1 MTDSAATAAFIPT
14 KAHARFVEFAQAC
27 ADSGY
32 IGVCHGRPGVGKTF
46 SARQFSGWE
55 AVQDYTLRQKVTAEI
70 AAADRPRLAACQAVF
85 YTATVANTPK
95 TVHQGLALKI
105 FDLGDIRLRLAN
117 QGDRYEQVLRAEHH
131 CPLVIVDE
139 ADRLSLK
146 SFEELRDLYDRYGFG
161 LVLLGMPG
169 IEKRLARYP
178 QLYSRI
184 GFIHEFPPLSKD
196 EMHFIFGKHWQ
207 RLGFKFDEDIFL
219 DVEAM
224 NAAIRITQGNF
235 RLIER
240 LFSQI
245 RRVLEINNVDRITA
259 EVVEAARNLLVIG
272 KP

>member
-1 MTDSAATAAFIPT
+1 MTAATDTFGFIPT
-14 KAHARFVEFAQAC
+14 KAYARFVEFAQAC
-27 ADSGY
+27 AESRY

-46 SARQFSGWE
+46 SARQFSGWG
-55 AVQDYTLRQKVTAEI
+55 AVEDYTLRKKLTEEI
-70 AAADRPRLAACQAVF
+70 TAADRPRLAACQAVF

-95 TVHQGLALKI
+95 MVQQGLVYKI
-105 FDLGDIRLRLAN
+105 YDLGNLRLRLTER
-117 QGDRYEQVLRAEHH
+117 GDNIEQMARAQYH

-139 ADRLSLK
+139 ADRLSLQ
-146 SFEELRDLYDRYGFG
+146 SYEELRDLYDRYGFG

-178 QLYSRI
+178 QFYSRI
-184 GFIHEFPPLSKD
+184 GFKHEFQPLSKV
-196 EMHFIFGKHWQ
+196 EMRFIFEQHWQ
-207 RLGFKFDEDIFL
+207 TLGFAFDSGTFL

-245 RRVLEINNVDRITA
+245 RRVLEINNVDRITL
-259 EVVEAARNLLVIG
+259 EVVEAARNCLVIG